1 MPKKLSK
8 ALTPLQVKNA
18 KPGRHADGEGLHLL
32 VKRSGAQSWVY
43 RFMLNGRARDIG
55 LSRCPEA
62 LALLQKT
69 GGDNLTLAQAR
80 DVASIYRT
88 KVKLEGID
96 PLTEREDAEKAAA
109 AAKQAEKAAA
119 VTFKEMAEQFLS
131 MNEANWRNAKHR
143 QQWRNT
149 LKTYAYPIIGNMR
162 VGDIETPHVLQILEP
177 IWRSKSETAGR
188 IRGRIEAILDAAK
201 VREYRSGENP
211 ARWRGHLANL
221 LPARP
226 KLSRGHHK
234 ALPYDEVPALLSA
247 LRSHRAVS
255 ALALEFTILTAA
267 RTGAVLGASWEEI
280 DFKKRAWTI
289 PAHRMKAGREHRVP
303 LSDQSIRII
312 RLAQKLG
319 KTHVFPGLRG
329 GAMSSMAMLMLLR
342 RMQPGITVHGFR
354 SSFRD
359 WAAECTGYS
368 HEVCEMALAHTIGNK
383 AEAAYRRGD
392 LFEKRRRLMDDWA
405 NYCDEGQA
413 TQAHVIPIRKAKG

>member
-8 ALTPLQVKNA
+8 ALTPMQVKNA

-32 VKRSGAQSWVY
+32 VKPTGAKSWVY
-43 RFMLNGRARDIG
+43 RFMLNGKARDVG

-62 LALLQKT
+62 VALLHKT

-80 DVASIYRT
+80 DVASIYRM
-88 KVKLEGID
+88 KVKLGID
-96 PLTEREDAEKAAA
+96 PLTEREDAEKTAA
-109 AAKQAEKAAA
+109 AAKQFEKAAA

-131 MNEANWRNAKHR
+131 MKEANWRNAKHR

-149 LKTYAYPIIGNMR
+149 LNTYAYPIIGNMR
-162 VGDIETPHVLQILEP
+162 VGDIETRHVLQILEP
-177 IWRSKSETAGR
+177 IWINKTETAGR
-188 IRGRIEAILDAAK
+188 LRGRIEAILDAAK
-201 VREYRSGENP
+201 VREYRFGENP

-234 ALPYDEVPALLSA
+234 ALPYDLVPALLST
-247 LRSHRAVS
+247 LHSHRAVS

-267 RTGAVLGASWEEI
+267 RTGEVLGASWREI
-280 DFKKRAWTI
+280 DFEKRAWTI
-289 PAHRMKAGREHRVP
+289 PAHRMKAGREHRIP
-303 LSDQSIRII
+303 LSDQAIRIL
-312 RLAQKLG
+312 RLAESLG
-319 KTHVFPGLRG
+319 KTHVFPGQRG
-329 GAMSSMAMLMLLR
+329 GEMSSMAMLMLLR
-342 RMQPGITVHGFR
+342 RMQRGITVHGFR

-368 HEVCEMALAHTIGNK
+368 QEVCEMALAHSIGNK

-405 NYCDEGQA
+405 NYCDDGQA
-413 TQAHVIPIRKAKG
+413 TQAHVIPIRKARG

>member
-1 MPKKLSK
+1 MW
-8 ALTPLQVKNA
+8 
-18 KPGRHADGEGLHLL
+18 RRFIER
-32 VKRSGAQSWVY
+32 RSNW
-43 RFMLNGRARDIG
+43 
-55 LSRCPEA
+55 
-62 LALLQKT
+62 
-69 GGDNLTLAQAR
+69 
-80 DVASIYRT
+80 
-88 KVKLEGID
+88 GID

-149 LKTYAYPIIGNMR
+149 LNTYAYPIIGKMR

-255 ALALEFTILTAA
+255 ALALEFTVLTAA

-303 LSDQSIRII
+303 LSDQAIRIL